1 MTIPSTSFIELERK
15 LTSVS
20 LAIQLLDVYTGGE
33 ALGRVSVSIAGNKAP
48 LKNPSGYYVFT
59 DLPPATYD
67 ITVETELYLPE
78 TVAVPTG
85 APHDR
90 VKKIS
95 LIPNG
100 AYPFSSAA
108 TLVRGVV
115 SGSGGGP
122 LAEAALQAVSMLPE
136 TSAKA
141 KIGPAGATAGDTLL
155 PLVNISGQLAVG
167 DRLMIRDSN
176 TARIEFCT
184 INGPLPAN
192 PATDPY
198 ATTVP
203 LKYTHSAG
211 TTLHLLGVDSVLN
224 SRTTPRGEFVVY
236 FSPTK
241 SPRFISTLSISHA
254 HYQTYQQDLEVSEG
268 SEQSLGRIQLIP

>member
-1 MTIPSTSFIELERK
+1 MTIPGTCYIELERK

-20 LAIQLLDVYTGGE
+20 LAVQLLDDYAAGE
-33 ALGRVSVSIAGNKAP
+33 PLGRVSVSIAGNKAP
-48 LKNPSGYYVFT
+48 VKNPSGYYVFT
-59 DLPPATYD
+59 DLPAATYD
-67 ITVETELYLPE
+67 VTVESEFYLPE

-90 VKKIS
+90 VKRIT

-115 SGSGGGP
+115 KGAGGEP
-122 LAEAALQAVSMLPE
+122 LADAGLQAVSLLPE

-141 KIGPAGATAGDTLL
+141 KIGPAGATAGDTGLL
-155 PLVNISGQLAVG
+155 LVNIAGPLAAG

-184 INGPLPAN
+184 ISGPLPAN
-192 PATDPY
+192 PAADPFVL
-198 ATTVP
+198 ALP
-203 LKYTHSAG
+203 LKFNHSAG
-211 TTLHLLGVDSVLN
+211 TTLHLLDADSVLN
-224 SRTTPRGEFVVY
+224 SRTTARGEFVLY
-236 FSPTK
+236 FSRTK
-241 SPRFISTLSISHA
+241 TPRFISTISISHA
-254 HYQTYQQDLEVSEG
+254 HYQTYQQDLDVSEG
-268 SEQSLGRIQLIP
+268 TEQSLGRIQLIP